1 MTSTRA
7 LVSVVDDHESVRE
20 SLPDLLQHSGFN
32 VESFSSAEAFLE
44 SEAVSESSCLILD
57 VGLPGMSG
65 PDLQLELTRR
75 GLGIPIVFITAQG
88 DQSLRPKLIGLG
100 ATPVIGAFKKRVD
113 HRRYNGATLLGLRGI
128 VIKSHGSADTFA
140 FEFAIQRAI
149 EEART
154 GVLVHITERMA
165 VIHKSAA

>member
-1 MTSTRA
+1 MRQIKNKLTNLTVIHNGNEQVKQAAELMRASGLNFHGYVEGDDIYKGTTDIVVCDGFVGNIALKTSEGLAQMLGTY
-7 LVSVVDDHESVRE
+7 LRE
-20 SLPDLLQHSGFN
+20 EFN
-32 VESFSSAEAFLE
+32 RNAF
-44 SEAVSESSCLILD
+44 
-57 VGLPGMSG
+57 
-65 PDLQLELTRR
+65 T
-75 GLGIPIVFITAQG
+75 
-88 DQSLRPKLIGLG
+88 KLIGLV

-154 GVLVHITERMA
+154 GVLAHITERMA